1 MGSLRAHI
9 VRCGD
14 SSTLSCRLRQTR
26 CKDPSSEDLAEY
38 GANCRD
44 LGARWSLLLPSNR
57 CSTFYLHTLVH
68 HGGDLMEYCLQR
80 KLTIGMLENSGAE
93 RRHEI
98 GRVQFKKALSGGG
111 KAYRGTQA
119 FENRSAYLTLRGL
132 LIWQYGR
139 DMLAEMEAEARA
151 QRLQGRP
158 QAQSR
163 KRARDGWS
171 SAAGS
176 DRLLA
181 LWAERDRHDATL
193 KLDSVL
199 CEEALQTLDTA
210 KEGDAPQ
217 SVVSADGSRELAGLD
232 PEVPVLLEDGTV
244 AGGVDPWHEDDADSC
259 VSGFTGSSCR
269 SEWEIEHDDFG
280 DWDSE
285 EPEAG
290 SS

>member
-1 MGSLRAHI
+1 
-9 VRCGD
+9 
-14 SSTLSCRLRQTR
+14 
-26 CKDPSSEDLAEY
+26 
-38 GANCRD
+38 
-44 LGARWSLLLPSNR
+44 
-57 CSTFYLHTLVH
+57 
-68 HGGDLMEYCLQR
+68 MEYCLQR

-111 KAYRGTQA
+111 KAYRGTKA

-132 LIWQYGR
+132 PIWQYGR